1 MLKIQR
7 LLLYS
12 VEDIIM
18 AALHGLGFQVAA
30 TGGGN
35 VSAKISICC
44 LRKDTLFD
52 EHFTRIINPKTHLV
66 TCRSTKVSEFVATGM
81 SQGFATYVCRSC
93 PFVFFELS
101 CWPKLGLVASREGRL
116 FQLFEIQGNVAA
128 KIKAM
133 ISTFGNPTK
142 KCQSLRC
149 IRSTRGG
156 SILGDK
162 GGFVISDSFLL
173 CNFILF
179 LSKGTKE
186 TWH

>member
-52 EHFTRIINPKTHLV
+52 EHFTRIINPKEHQSFRI
-66 TCRSTKVSEFVATGM
+66 CSH
-81 SQGFATYVCRSC
+81 
-93 PFVFFELS
+93 
-101 CWPKLGLVASREGRL
+101 
-116 FQLFEIQGNVAA
+116 GNVARFCYLCLQVMSFCFLRTQLLA
-128 KIKAM
+128 EVG
-133 ISTFGNPTK
+133 FG
-142 KCQSLRC
+142 CFE
-149 IRSTRGG
+149 RG
-156 SILGDK
+156 SSVSA
-162 GGFVISDSFLL
+162 F
-173 CNFILF
+173 
-179 LSKGTKE
+179 
-186 TWH
+186 